1 MTIAKP
7 QNREEFR
14 EHILI
19 RLGKPVLE
27 VNVSEEQIDIAIDDA
42 FQYFHERQHF
52 DGTEKVYLT
61 CQWTG
66 EFIQKWTSF
75 KVDPVDQY
83 ASGSRGQC
91 AEGAVQEL
99 LMVNPGSGYPGP
111 QPKGSEP
118 LFSTTTNGDGKG
130 LTVVAGSDRT
140 TDCGIITAVPY
151 TKGSGYKVGD
161 QVMVGGGS
169 GAVFEVTKLASQGRS
184 SPGTTQIRTQNNYII
199 LPDDVIGV
207 TEVLRP
213 KSGGGMIGGIG
224 GIGGG
229 APPLWGPGL
238 PGIGGQC
245 DDNGFGFARY
255 YAFQSFL
262 STIEFLLYPPK
273 QWHFNLPTHRLFI
286 DSDLNNEVGPGGF
299 LCFFCDVK
307 PNPDM
312 FPDLW
317 NDGWL
322 KLYATALVKRA
333 WGQNLSK
340 YQQVQ
345 LPGGLTMNGERILSD
360 AQQECD
366 TIRQRFAMD
375 IADPPRD
382 AVG

>member
-1 MTIAKP
+1 MTVAKP

-27 VNVSEEQIDIAIDDA
+27 VNVSDEQIDIAIDDA

-66 EFIQKWTSF
+66 DFRRKWTSF
-75 KVDPVDQY
+75 KIDPVDQY
-83 ASGSRGQC
+83 ASGSPGGC

-99 LMVNPGSGYPGP
+99 IMVNPGSGYPVQESGS
-111 QPKGSEP
+111 QPI
-118 LFSTTTNGDGKG
+118 FSTTTGGDGRG

-140 TDCGIITAVPY
+140 TDCGLITIIPY

-161 QVMVGGGS
+161 QIAVGGGN
-169 GAVFEVTKLASQGRS
+169 GGVFEVTKLASQTES
-184 SPGTTQIRTQNNYII
+184 SPGTIQIRTQNNYII

-213 KSGGGMIGGIG
+213 KSGGGMVGGIG

-229 APPLWGPGL
+229 APPLWGPGM
-238 PGIGGQC
+238 PGFSQC

-262 STIEFLLYPPK
+262 ATVEFLLYPPK

-286 DSDLNNEVGPGGF
+286 DSDLNNEIGPGGM

-317 NDGWL
+317 NDLWL
-322 KLYATALVKRA
+322 KEMAYALTKAQ
-333 WGQNLSK
+333 WGRNLTK
-340 YQQVQ
+340 YNQVQ
-345 LPGGLTMNGERILSD
+345 LPGGLTMNGDRILND
-360 AQQECD
+360 AQEELQ
-366 TIRQRFAMD
+366 TIKSRFAMD
-375 IADPPRD
+375 WADPPRD

>member
-1 MTIAKP
+1 MTVAKP

-66 EFIQKWTSF
+66 EFRQKWTSF
-75 KVDPVDQY
+75 KIDPVDQY
-83 ASGSRGQC
+83 ASGSRGEC

-99 LMVNPGSGYPGP
+99 IMVNPGSGYPGP
-111 QPKGSEP
+111 QPKGGEP
-118 LFSTTTNGDGKG
+118 LFSTTTNGDGNG

-140 TDCGIITAVPY
+140 TDCGIITVIPY
-151 TKGSGYKVGD
+151 TKGSGYQVGD
-161 QVMVGGGS
+161 QVMIGGGS
-169 GAVFEVTKLASQGRS
+169 GAVFEVTKLANQGQS

-213 KSGGGMIGGIG
+213 RSSYGMIGGIG

-229 APPLWGPGL
+229 APPLWGPGM
-238 PGIGGQC
+238 PGIGGEC
-245 DDNGFGFARY
+245 NDNGFGFARY

-262 STIEFLLYPPK
+262 STVEFLLYPPK

-286 DSDLNNEVGPGGF
+286 DSDLNNEVGPGGY
-299 LCFFCDVK
+299 LSFFCDVK

-317 NDGWL
+317 NDMFL
-322 KLYATALVKRA
+322 KELSYALTKAQ
-333 WGQNLSK
+333 WGRNLTK
-340 YQQVQ
+340 YNQVQ
-345 LPGGLTMNGERILSD
+345 LPGGLTMNGDRILND
-360 AQQECD
+360 AQQELQ
-366 TIRQRFAMD
+366 TIKSRFALD
-375 IADPPRD
+375 WADPPRD
-382 AVG
+382 VVG